1 MDEAAAPLFQQI
13 AQLIEDS
20 IVEGT
25 LSEGQRAP
33 STNELAVFH
42 KINPATA
49 RKGLTLLVESGVL
62 VKRRGVGMFVT
73 DRARE
78 IIMARRREQFPGS
91 YLAPM
96 IDEALRLDLSRAQL
110 HDLVDRVAESRGLY
124 S

>member
-33 STNELAVFH
+33 STNELAAFH

>member
-13 AQLIEDS
+13 ARLIEDS

-25 LSEGQRAP
+25 LIPGQRAP
-33 STNELAVFH
+33 STNELAAFH

-49 RKGLTLLVESGVL
+49 RKGLTLLAESGVL
-62 VKRRGVGMFVT
+62 IKRRGVGMFVT
-73 DRARE
+73 EHARSL
-78 IIMARRREQFPGS
+78 IMERRREEFPGT

-96 IDEALRLDLSRAQL
+96 IDEALRLNLDRAQL

>member
-1 MDEAAAPLFQQI
+1 M
-13 AQLIEDS
+13 
-20 IVEGT
+20 
-25 LSEGQRAP
+25 
-33 STNELAVFH
+33 
-42 KINPATA
+42 
-49 RKGLTLLVESGVL
+49 L